1 MVAVPPMV
9 SPTITGFFH
18 LRSEKPR
25 PPIEAM
31 VLRKAV
37 AEHAQRQRRGLPAGG
52 GEAAEQRGFRGFLVE
67 VEREGIELAREGDD
81 HLLADGGVAEVD
93 DFADGEVLVVPAV
106 GGDGIHGG

>member
-37 AEHAQRQRRGLPAGG
+37 AEHAQAQRRRLPAAG
-52 GEAAEQRGFRGFLVE
+52 GEAAEQRRLRRLLVE
-67 VEREGIELAREGDD
+67 MEGEGIELAGEGDD
-81 HLLADGGVAEVD
+81 HLLADGGRAKVD
-93 DFADGEVLVVPAV
+93 DLADGKVLVVAAIR
-106 GGDGIHGG
+106 GDGVHGG